1 MAGCYFIRLGKQGA
15 FTQDAVERG
24 YIGVD
29 YGMVDD
35 FTGKFP
41 DEWTAF
47 NKAYIPRY
55 LELNPGKGKVAA
67 GLACGTIWTIGK
79 GMQDGDFVVTPD
91 AAGHLRVGQ
100 VTGPYMFCPGEALP
114 HRRPV
119 SWQFGTI
126 DRDGMSA
133 ELRRSTDRYPATL
146 ANISQHLA
154 EIEGLLQAPPQLV
167 STDPEV
173 EDPVQFALEKY
184 LEEFLVDNWAKTE
197 LGKGYDIYC
206 DEEGTQIGRQY
217 LSDTGPLDILAVSK
231 DRTELLVVELK
242 RGKASDSVVGQ
253 IQRYMGYIKDQ
264 VAEPT
269 QAVRGVIIALDDD
282 LRIRRALS
290 VATNIDFY
298 RYQVKFALTKA

>member
-1 MAGCYFIRLGKQGA
+1 MTACYFVRLGRQGV
-15 FTQDAVERG
+15 FVPDAVDG
-24 YIGVD
+24 DYVGVD

-55 LELNPGKGKVAA
+55 LELNPAKTKVAA

-79 GMQDGDFVVTPD
+79 GLEDGDYIVTPRST
-91 AAGHLRVGQ
+91 GTLHVGRVA
-100 VTGPYMFCPGEALP
+100 GPYEFVHASELP
-114 HRRPV
+114 HQRPV
-119 SWQFGTI
+119 RWLPLTVK
-126 DRDGMSA
+126 RDNMSH
-133 ELRRSTDRYPATL
+133 ELQRSTTYPGTV
-146 ANISQHLA
+146 ANISVHLP
-154 EIEGLLQAPPQLV
+154 EIVQLTATRGSV
-167 STDPEV
+167 LVDPDI

-197 LGKGYDIYC
+197 LGNTYDIYRD
-206 DEEGTQIGRQY
+206 DEGSLIGRQY
-217 LSDTGPLDILAVSK
+217 PSDTGPLDILAISK
-231 DRTELLVVELK
+231 DRSELLVVELK

-253 IQRYMGYIKDQ
+253 IQRYMGYVKDQ

-269 QAVRGVIIALDDD
+269 QSVRGVIIALEDD

-290 VATNIDFY
+290 VAPSIDFY
-298 RYQVKFALTKA
+298 RYQVNFKLSRS

>member
-1 MAGCYFIRLGKQGA
+1 MTACYFIRLGRQGA
-15 FTQDAVERG
+15 FVQDAVERG
-24 YIGVD
+24 YVGVD

-47 NKAYIPRY
+47 NKTYIPRY
-55 LELNPGKGKVAA
+55 LELSPDKTKVAA
-67 GLACGTIWTIGK
+67 GLACGTIWTLGK
-79 GMQDGDFVVTPD
+79 GMKDGDLVVTPD
-91 AAGHLRVGQ
+91 AAGIFRVGQ
-100 VTGPYMFCPGEALP
+100 VTGPYAFVPGKELP

-126 DRDGMSA
+126 NRDEMSA

-154 EIEGLLQAPPQLV
+154 EIESLLQEAPQLV
-167 STDPEV
+167 STDPDV

-184 LEEFLVDNWAKTE
+184 LEEFLVDNWTKTE
-197 LGKGYDIYC
+197 LGKHYDIYC
-206 DEEGTQIGRQY
+206 DDEGNQIGRQY

-231 DRTELLVVELK
+231 DGAELLVVELK

-269 QAVRGVIIALDDD
+269 QAVRGVIIALEDD

-290 VATNIDFY
+290 VATGIEFY
-298 RYQVKFALTKA
+298 RYQVRFSLIKA

>member
-1 MAGCYFIRLGKQGA
+1 MAACYFIRLGRQGA
-15 FTQDAVERG
+15 FVQDAVERG
-24 YIGVD
+24 YVGVD

-47 NKAYIPRY
+47 NKTYIPRY
-55 LELNPGKGKVAA
+55 LELSPEKTKVAA
-67 GLACGTIWTIGK
+67 GLACGTIWTLGK
-79 GMQDGDFVVTPD
+79 GMKDGDLVVTPD
-91 AAGHLRVGQ
+91 PAGILHVGQ
-100 VTGPYMFCPGEALP
+100 VTGPYAFVPGEELP

-126 DRDGMSA
+126 NRDEMSA

-154 EIEGLLQAPPQLV
+154 EIESLLQETPQLV
-167 STDPEV
+167 STDPDV

-184 LEEFLVDNWAKTE
+184 LEEFLVDNWTKTE
-197 LGKGYDIYC
+197 LGKRYDIYC
-206 DEEGTQIGRQY
+206 DDEGNQIGRQY
-217 LSDTGPLDILAVSK
+217 LSDTGPLDILAVSQ
-231 DRTELLVVELK
+231 DGAELLVVELK

-264 VAEPT
+264 VAEST
-269 QAVRGVIIALDDD
+269 QAVRGVIIALEDD

-290 VATNIDFY
+290 VAANIDFY
-298 RYQVKFALTKA
+298 RYQVKFSLTKA

>member
-1 MAGCYFIRLGKQGA
+1 MTACYLVRLGRQGV
-15 FTQDAVERG
+15 FVQDAVDRG
-24 YIGVD
+24 YVGVD

-35 FTGKFP
+35 FSGKFP

-55 LELNPGKGKVAA
+55 LELNPGKTKVAA

-79 GMQDGDFVVTPD
+79 GIQDGDYVVAPTSS
-91 AAGHLRVGQ
+91 GTLHVGRVA
-100 VTGPYMFCPGEALP
+100 GPYEFAPGGELP

-119 SWQFGTI
+119 SWLPGI
-126 DRDGMSA
+126 INRDEMSP
-133 ELRRSTDRYPATL
+133 ELQRSTTFPGTV
-146 ANISQHLA
+146 ANISARLS
-154 EIEGLLQAPPQLV
+154 EIMQLLEATSVLV
-167 STDPEV
+167 AVDPNV

-197 LGKGYDIYC
+197 LGKTYDIYSD
-206 DEEGTQIGRQY
+206 DEGNQIGRQY
-217 LSDTGPLDILAVSK
+217 LSDTGPLDILAISK
-231 DRTELLVVELK
+231 DRSELLVVELK

-269 QAVRGVIIALDDD
+269 QNVRGVIIAQEDD
-282 LRIRRALS
+282 LRIKRALS
-290 VATNIDFY
+290 VAPSIEFY
-298 RYQVKFALTKA
+298 RYQINFKLSKV

>member
-1 MAGCYFIRLGKQGA
+1 MTACYFIRLGRQGA
-15 FTQDAVERG
+15 FVQDAVERG
-24 YIGVD
+24 YVGVD

-47 NKAYIPRY
+47 NKTYIPRY
-55 LELNPGKGKVAA
+55 LELSLDKTKVAA
-67 GLACGTIWTIGK
+67 GLACGTIWTLGK
-79 GMQDGDFVVTPD
+79 GMKDGDLVVTPD
-91 AAGHLRVGQ
+91 AAGMFRVGQ
-100 VTGPYMFCPGEALP
+100 VTGPYAFVPGEELP

-126 DRDGMSA
+126 NRDEMSA

-146 ANISQHLA
+146 ANISQHLV
-154 EIEGLLQAPPQLV
+154 EIESLLQEAPQLV
-167 STDPEV
+167 STDPDV

-184 LEEFLVDNWAKTE
+184 LEEFLVDNWTKTE
-197 LGKGYDIYC
+197 LGKRYDIYC
-206 DEEGTQIGRQY
+206 DDEGNQIGRQY
-217 LSDTGPLDILAVSK
+217 LSDTGPLDILAVSR
-231 DRTELLVVELK
+231 DGAELLVVELK

-264 VAEPT
+264 VAEPA
-269 QAVRGVIIALDDD
+269 QAVRGVIIALEDD

-290 VATNIDFY
+290 VAANIDFY
-298 RYQVKFALTKA
+298 RYQVKFSLTKA

>member
-1 MAGCYFIRLGKQGA
+1 MTACYFIRLGRQGA
-15 FTQDAVERG
+15 FVQDAVERG
-24 YIGVD
+24 YVGVD

-47 NKAYIPRY
+47 NKTYIPRY
-55 LELNPGKGKVAA
+55 LELNPDKTKVAA
-67 GLACGTIWTIGK
+67 GLACGTIWTLGRGIE
-79 GMQDGDFVVTPD
+79 DGDYVVSPNST
-91 AAGHLRVGQ
+91 GVLHVGRVS
-100 VTGPYMFCPGEALP
+100 GPYEFAAQEELP

-119 SWQFGTI
+119 VWLPGAI
-126 DRDGMSA
+126 NRDQMSP
-133 ELRRSTDRYPATL
+133 ELQRSTTYPGTL
-146 ANISQHLA
+146 ANITGRLA
-154 EIEGLLQAPPQLV
+154 EITEVLQAPPDLV

-173 EDPVQFALEKY
+173 EDPIQFALEKY

-197 LGKGYDIYC
+197 LGKRYDIYC
-206 DEEGTQIGRQY
+206 DDEGTQIGRQY

-231 DRTELLVVELK
+231 DRAELLVVELK

-253 IQRYMGYIKDQ
+253 VQRYMGYIKDQ

-269 QAVRGVIIALDDD
+269 QTVRGVIIALEED

-290 VATNIDFY
+290 VATNIEFY
-298 RYQVKFALTKA
+298 RYQVKFSLTKA

>member
-1 MAGCYFIRLGKQGA
+1 MAACYFIRLGKQGA
-15 FTQDAVERG
+15 FVEDAVTRG

-55 LELNPGKGKVAA
+55 LELSPGKTKVAA
-67 GLACGTIWTIGK
+67 GLACGTIWTLGRGIE
-79 GMQDGDFVVTPD
+79 DGDYVVSPD
-91 AAGHLRVGQ
+91 STGVLHVGRVS
-100 VTGPYMFCPGEALP
+100 GPYEFAANEELP

-119 SWQFGTI
+119 VWLPGTI
-126 DRDGMSA
+126 NRDEMSS
-133 ELRRSTDRYPATL
+133 ELQRSTTYPGTL
-146 ANISQHLA
+146 ANITGRLA
-154 EIEGLLQAPPQLV
+154 EVTQLMQALPDLV
-167 STDPEV
+167 STDPDV

-184 LEEFLVDNWAKTE
+184 LEEFLVDNWSKTE
-197 LGKGYDIYC
+197 LGKRYDIYC
-206 DEEGTQIGRQY
+206 DDEGTQIGRQY

-253 IQRYMGYIKDQ
+253 VQRYMGYIKDQ
-264 VAEPT
+264 VAEPPQT
-269 QAVRGVIIALDDD
+269 VRGVIIALEDD

-290 VATNIDFY
+290 VATNIEFY
-298 RYQVKFALTKA
+298 RYQVKFNLAKA

>member
-1 MAGCYFIRLGKQGA
+1 MTACYFIRLGRQGA
-15 FTQDAVERG
+15 FVHDAVERG
-24 YIGVD
+24 YVGVD

-47 NKAYIPRY
+47 NKTYIPRY
-55 LELNPGKGKVAA
+55 LELSPDKSKVAA
-67 GLACGTIWTIGK
+67 GLACGTIWTLGK
-79 GMQDGDFVVTPD
+79 GMQDGDLVVTPD
-91 AAGHLRVGQ
+91 SAGMLHVGR
-100 VTGPYMFCPGEALP
+100 VTGPYAFVGGEELP

-119 SWQFGTI
+119 SWQLGTI
-126 DRDGMSA
+126 SRDEMSV

-146 ANISQHLA
+146 ASISQHMT
-154 EIEGLLQAPPQLV
+154 EIESLLQATPQLV

-184 LEEFLVDNWAKTE
+184 LEEFLVDNWAKTD
-197 LGKGYDIYC
+197 LGKHYDIYC
-206 DEEGTQIGRQY
+206 DDEGNQIGRQY

-231 DRTELLVVELK
+231 DGAELLVVELK

-264 VAEPT
+264 VAEPA
-269 QAVRGVIIALDDD
+269 QAVRGVIIALEDD

-290 VATNIDFY
+290 VAANIEFY
-298 RYQVKFALTKA
+298 RYQVKFTLTKA

>member
-1 MAGCYFIRLGKQGA
+1 MTACYFIRLGRQGA
-15 FTQDAVERG
+15 FVQDAVERG
-24 YIGVD
+24 YVGVD

-47 NKAYIPRY
+47 NKTYIPRY
-55 LELNPGKGKVAA
+55 LELSPDKTKVAA
-67 GLACGTIWTIGK
+67 GLACGTIWTLGK
-79 GMQDGDFVVTPD
+79 GMKDGDLVVTPD
-91 AAGHLRVGQ
+91 AAGMFRVGQ
-100 VTGPYMFCPGEALP
+100 VTGPYAFVPGEELP

-126 DRDGMSA
+126 NRDEMSA

-154 EIEGLLQAPPQLV
+154 EIESLLQEAPQLV
-167 STDPEV
+167 STDPDV

-184 LEEFLVDNWAKTE
+184 LEEFLVDNWTKTE
-197 LGKGYDIYC
+197 LGKHYDIYC
-206 DEEGTQIGRQY
+206 DDEGNQIGRQY

-231 DRTELLVVELK
+231 DGAELLVVELK

-269 QAVRGVIIALDDD
+269 QAVRGVIIALEDD

-290 VATNIDFY
+290 VATGIEFY
-298 RYQVKFALTKA
+298 RYQVRFSLIKA

>member
-1 MAGCYFIRLGKQGA
+1 MAACYFIRLGRQGA
-15 FTQDAVERG
+15 FVKDAVDRG

-47 NKAYIPRY
+47 NKVNIPRF
-55 LELNPGKGKVAA
+55 LELNPGRGKVAA
-67 GLACGTIWTIGK
+67 GLACGTIWTVGK
-79 GMQDGDFVVTPD
+79 GMQEGDFVVTPD
-91 AAGHLRVGQ
+91 SSGSFHVGQ
-100 VTGPYMFCPGEALP
+100 VTGPYAFYQDESLP

-119 SWQFGTI
+119 SWRLGTI
-126 DRDGMSA
+126 NRDEMSP

-146 ANISQHLA
+146 ANITPHLA
-154 EIEGLLQAPPQLV
+154 EIESVLQASPQLV

-184 LEEFLVDNWAKTE
+184 LEEFLVDNWTKTE
-197 LGKGYDIYC
+197 LGKRYDIYSE
-206 DEEGTQIGRQY
+206 DGTQIGRQY

-231 DRTELLVVELK
+231 DRKELLVVELK

-253 IQRYMGYIKDQ
+253 VQRYMGYVKDQ
-264 VAEPT
+264 VAEPSQT
-269 QAVRGVIIALDDD
+269 VRGVIIALEDD

-290 VATNIDFY
+290 VAANIEFY
-298 RYQVKFALTKA
+298 RYEVKFTLTKA

>member
-1 MAGCYFIRLGKQGA
+1 MTACYFIRLGRQGA
-15 FTQDAVERG
+15 FVHDAVEQG
-24 YIGVD
+24 YVGVD

-41 DEWTAF
+41 DEWTGF
-47 NKAYIPRY
+47 NKTYIPRY
-55 LELNPGKGKVAA
+55 LELSPDKSKVAA
-67 GLACGTIWTIGK
+67 GLACGTIWTLGK
-79 GMQDGDFVVTPD
+79 GMKDGDLVVTPD
-91 AAGHLRVGQ
+91 SAGILHVGQ
-100 VTGPYMFCPGEALP
+100 VIGPYAFVAGAELP

-126 DRDGMSA
+126 NRDEMSV

-154 EIEGLLQAPPQLV
+154 EIQSLLQATPQLV
-167 STDPEV
+167 STDPDV

-197 LGKGYDIYC
+197 LGKHYDIYC
-206 DEEGTQIGRQY
+206 DDEGNQIGRQY

-231 DRTELLVVELK
+231 DGAELLVVELK

-264 VAEPT
+264 VAEPNQT
-269 QAVRGVIIALDDD
+269 VRGVIIALEDD

-290 VATNIDFY
+290 VAANIEFY
-298 RYQVKFALTKA
+298 RYQVKFTLTKA